1 MEATNPAARRPP
13 PRLTDVVTA
22 ESAPRPTAVPPR
34 VHFASVLA
42 STARGLVRGAEQ
54 AMTSL
59 PGGPLV
65 ALAIRGTGAGSSG
78 AATMSASP
86 MSHGVGVGTHST
98 SVGGTSITGSTSPEG
113 PQPTSSS
120 GSSTGADGSI
130 QSTLQQS
137 QDMNLY
143 FLQVQEE
150 VNAQNRAFS
159 ALSNVLKAEH
169 DTVKTAIGNI
179 R

>member
-1 MEATNPAARRPP
+1 MDATNPSARRPP

-65 ALAIRGTGAGSSG
+65 ALAIRGGGAGSNGGTSAGTMG
-78 AATMSASP
+78 ATP
-86 MSHGVGVGTHST
+86 MSHGVGNGARAT
-98 SVGGTSITGSTSPEG
+98 STSPEG
-113 PQPTSSS
+113 PQPTSD
-120 GSSTGADGSI
+120 GGAGADGSI

-143 FLQVQEE
+143 FLQIQEE

>member
-1 MEATNPAARRPP
+1 MDATNPAARRPL

-42 STARGLVRGAEQ
+42 TTARGLVRGAEQ

-65 ALAIRGTGAGSSG
+65 ALAIRGTGAGSGG
-78 AATMSASP
+78 ASTMSALP

-98 SVGGTSITGSTSPEG
+98 NIGGTSTTGPEG
-113 PQPTSSS
+113 PQPTS
-120 GSSTGADGSI
+120 GGSTGADGSI

-143 FLQVQEE
+143 FLQIQEE

>member
-1 MEATNPAARRPP
+1 MDPIAPNPTLR
-13 PRLTDVVTA
+13 TDVVA
-22 ESAPRPTAVPPR
+22 AQSAPRPTAAPAR
-34 VHFASVLA
+34 VHFADVLA
-42 STARGLVRGAEQ
+42 KTAGGLVRGAEQ
-54 AMTSL
+54 VMTSL

-65 ALAIRGTGAGSSG
+65 ALALRGGAPTPAAHTALNGIGTGAGGLPAGLSGGVSGGVSRSS
-78 AATMSASP
+78 A
-86 MSHGVGVGTHST
+86 
-98 SVGGTSITGSTSPEG
+98 PEG
-113 PQPTSSS
+113 PQATGTAGP
-120 GSSTGADGSI
+120 GADAGGDGGI

-143 FLQVQEE
+143 FLQIQEE
-150 VNAQNRAFS
+150 VNAQNRSFS

>member
-1 MEATNPAARRPP
+1 MDATTPAARRPP
-13 PRLTDVVTA
+13 PNLSDVVTA

-54 AMTSL
+54 AMTAL

-65 ALAIRGTGAGSSG
+65 ALAIRGGASGSAGSIG
-78 AATMSASP
+78 ASP
-86 MSHGVGVGTHST
+86 LSHGVGVGTHAT
-98 SVGGTSITGSTSPEG
+98 NVGSASPEG
-113 PQPTSSS
+113 PQPTS
-120 GSSTGADGSI
+120 GGAAGGDGSI

-143 FLQVQEE
+143 FLQIQEE

>member
-1 MEATNPAARRPP
+1 MDATNPAARRPP

-65 ALAIRGTGAGSSG
+65 ALAIRGAGAGG
-78 AATMSASP
+78 AATISASP
-86 MSHGVGVGTHST
+86 MSSAVGVGTHST
-98 SVGGTSITGSTSPEG
+98 RVGGTTSTSPEG
-113 PQPTSSS
+113 PQPTS
-120 GSSTGADGSI
+120 GGTGAAGGADGSI

-143 FLQVQEE
+143 FLQIQEE

>member
-1 MEATNPAARRPP
+1 MDATNLAARRPP

-42 STARGLVRGAEQ
+42 STARGLVQGAEQ

-65 ALAIRGTGAGSSG
+65 ALAIRGTGAGAGG
-78 AATMSASP
+78 ASTMSASA

-98 SVGGTSITGSTSPEG
+98 SVGGTGSTSPEG
-113 PQPTSSS
+113 PAPTS
-120 GSSTGADGSI
+120 GATAGADGSI

-143 FLQVQEE
+143 FLQIQEE

>member
-1 MEATNPAARRPP
+1 MDATNPAARRPL

-98 SVGGTSITGSTSPEG
+98 SVGGTSSVGSTSPEG
-113 PQPTSSS
+113 PQPTS
-120 GSSTGADGSI
+120 GGSTGADGSI
-130 QSTLQQS
+130 Q
-137 QDMNLY
+137 Y
-143 FLQVQEE
+143 LQVSGEPMFDGASRFTGFRGVGMDITE
-150 VNAQNRAFS
+150 RMRRA
-159 ALSNVLKAEH
+159 A
-169 DTVKTAIGNI
+169 
-179 R
+179 

>member
-1 MEATNPAARRPP
+1 MDATNPAARRPP

-65 ALAIRGTGAGSSG
+65 ALAIRGTGAGG
-78 AATMSASP
+78 ASTMSASS
-86 MSHGVGVGTHST
+86 MSHGVGIGTHST
-98 SVGGTSITGSTSPEG
+98 SVGSTSATSPEG
-113 PQPTSSS
+113 PQPTS
-120 GSSTGADGSI
+120 GGAAGADGSI

-143 FLQVQEE
+143 FLQIQEE